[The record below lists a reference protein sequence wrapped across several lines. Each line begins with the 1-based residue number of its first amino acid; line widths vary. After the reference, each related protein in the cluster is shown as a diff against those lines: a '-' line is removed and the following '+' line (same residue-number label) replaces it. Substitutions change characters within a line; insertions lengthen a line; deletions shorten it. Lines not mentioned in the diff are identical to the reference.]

1 MYFAL
6 FHLTLLY
13 SFSSPMSLLLLG
25 SSSILY
31 YIQTKYI
38 YIVLLNSKSNIV
50 FIFNFAFKNYIVKLV
65 FKYNYAL

>member
-1 MYFAL
+1 
-6 FHLTLLY
+6 
-13 SFSSPMSLLLLG
+13 MSLLLLG